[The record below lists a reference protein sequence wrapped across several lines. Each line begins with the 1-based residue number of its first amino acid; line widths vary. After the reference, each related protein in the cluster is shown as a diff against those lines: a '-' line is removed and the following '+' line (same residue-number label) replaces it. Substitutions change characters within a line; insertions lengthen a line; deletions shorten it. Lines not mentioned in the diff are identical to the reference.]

1 MRTSLVVAIGVIGI
15 GMLQVNAVIG
25 ADSSKQDKGKV
36 S

>member
-1 MRTSLVVAIGVIGI
+1 VIGI
-15 GMLQVNAVIG
+15 VMLQVNAVIG